1 MDNWG
6 IVILELLYTYIY
18 IHKHVYHIMFPV
30 FTMATHEWTLAENQL
45 CFFLNCKLY
54 LKSVRKGKLLMDN
67 DGE

>member
-18 IHKHVYHIMFPV
+18 IYTNMCIISCFLFLQWQHTNGHLRKI
-30 FTMATHEWTLAENQL
+30 N